1 MKKILI
7 HVVGWA
13 FIVIGIAGLVLPI
26 LQGILFICV
35 GLLILSKELPWADR
49 LLRRLQKKYPKI
61 GGVLEDARNY
71 MDREFEKIKNEKG
84 YFWRRLPIFLLILV
98 GLAAL
103 SWVLSLL
110 FGWLKD
116 VISEWLT

>member
-7 HVVGWA
+7 YVVGWT

-49 LLRRLQKKYPKI
+49 LLIKLRKKYPRI
-61 GGVLEDARNY
+61 GGILEDARNY

-84 YFWRRLPIFLLILV
+84 YFWKRLPIFLLILA
-98 GLAAL
+98 GLVAL
-103 SWVLSLL
+103 SWGLSLL

-116 VISEWLT
+116 VISEWLK